1 MYSDEWAEWT
11 LRVGKTVVLVV
22 AFLGL
27 VRAAKGILKNSPKG
41 LFSKSDRKA

>member
-11 LRVGKTVVLVV
+11 LRAGKAVVLVV

-27 VRAAKGILKNSPKG
+27 VRVAKGILKNLPKG
-41 LFSKSDRKA
+41 LFSKSDREA